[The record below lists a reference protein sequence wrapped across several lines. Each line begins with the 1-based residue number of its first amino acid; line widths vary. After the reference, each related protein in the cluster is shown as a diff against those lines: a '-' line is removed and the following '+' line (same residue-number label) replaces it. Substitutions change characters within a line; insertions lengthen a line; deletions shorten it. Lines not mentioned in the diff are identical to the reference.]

1 MSISCL
7 FGWHRPSLSSIRR
20 KGHGYAAL
28 CEACAR
34 PLEREEQG
42 RWAAAEPL
50 DSRIGQTSA

>member
-1 MSISCL
+1 MSMSCL
-7 FGWHRPSLSSIRR
+7 FGRHRPSLGSIRR

-34 PLEREEQG
+34 PLERAEHS

-50 DSRIGQTSA
+50 DTGIDRRSA